1 MMFQQEKQRLPAA
14 GYILSLS
21 AHNREESLLPAPSQC
36 AAQAAAETSQ
46 NGSPPS
52 QAQAAEALHPSFGL
66 CVLSLEELE
75 CY

>member
-1 MMFQQEKQRLPAA
+1 MIFQQEEQRLPAA

-21 AHNREESLLPAPSQC
+21 ARNCEESPLPVPSQC

-52 QAQAAEALHPSFGL
+52 QAQAVETLHPSFGL